1 VGSPTKLPFGDSL
14 YHPFM
19 VILGCFFVGL
29 PLFDE
34 RMCIYIYNYIYRL
47 LRLISTGKCLLS
59 KDISYITGEFHMV
72 ITPKT
77 LSGMHPQRVIKC
89 QEIIEK
95 FSGKHWDSN
104 QTCRAYGKKLGL
116 K

>member
-1 VGSPTKLPFGDSL
+1 
-14 YHPFM
+14 
-19 VILGCFFVGL
+19 
-29 PLFDE
+29 
-34 RMCIYIYNYIYRL
+34 
-47 LRLISTGKCLLS
+47 
-59 KDISYITGEFHMV
+59 MV